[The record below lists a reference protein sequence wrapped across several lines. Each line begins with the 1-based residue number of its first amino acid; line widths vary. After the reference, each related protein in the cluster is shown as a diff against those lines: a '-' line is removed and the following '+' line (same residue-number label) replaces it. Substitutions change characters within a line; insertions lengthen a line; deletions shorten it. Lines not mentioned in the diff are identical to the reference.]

1 VNNSPQQ
8 HRVLLATSISYVVVI
23 LDTSIVNVA
32 LDRIAVDLA
41 GGVAALQWVLNAYTL
56 TFASL
61 LLTGG
66 TLGDRL
72 GARNVYIAGLAAF
85 TVASALCGCALSLP
99 VLIAARILQGAGAAL
114 LVPASMTLISHAWP
128 GARERAAVFGL
139 WAGLGG
145 VALASGPLLG
155 GLLIGLIG
163 WRSIFLANVPICVA
177 GIVMASR
184 LTRDAR
190 ESPVE
195 GGRRFDFAGQ
205 VAAIAALALLNISV
219 IDAPVHGWHSPAV
232 VVGLAASLVAGVA
245 FVVIETSRAQP
256 MLPLALFR
264 NAVFSGA
271 VFVTMVSAFTA
282 YGLLFELSLL
292 LQQEHGLTPM
302 QAGLAFLPLTLPVPV
317 GSLLSKHAIRWLGA
331 QRLVFGACLLASMGF
346 LGLAAVVR
354 STTYWVLALPLP
366 AIGLAASLITP
377 ATAAM
382 LMSAVESRRAGIA
395 AGVLNAARQTGAALG
410 VAFAGILIAMS
421 HSIARGMASGALC
434 ATFLSIGAAVVWWHA
449 SMRIAGGRKSMS
461 TQNH

>member
-32 LDRIAVDLA
+32 LERIAVDLA
-41 GGVAALQWVLNAYTL
+41 GGVSGLQWVLNAYTL

-72 GARNVYIAGLAAF
+72 GARNIYIAGLAAF
-85 TVASALCGCALSLP
+85 TVASALCGCASSLP
-99 VLIAARILQGAGAAL
+99 MLIAARILQGAGAAL
-114 LVPASMTLISHAWP
+114 LVPASMTLISHTWP
-128 GARERAAVFGL
+128 GSRERAAVFGL

-177 GIVMASR
+177 GVVMASR

-190 ESPVE
+190 ESPME
-195 GGRRFDFAGQ
+195 GRRRFDFAGQ
-205 VAAIAALALLNISV
+205 VAAIAALGTLNSSI
-219 IDAPVHGWHSPAV
+219 INAPTYGWHSPAIV
-232 VVGLAASLVAGVA
+232 LGLAASFAAGVA
-245 FVVIETSRAQP
+245 FVVIETTRAQP
-256 MLPLALFR
+256 MLPLGLFR

-271 VFVTMVSAFTA
+271 VFVSIVSAFTV

-292 LQQEHGLTPM
+292 LQQEHGFTPIR
-302 QAGLAFLPLTLPVPV
+302 AGLAFLPLTLPVPV

-331 QRLVFGACLLASMGF
+331 QRLVFSACLLAAAGF
-346 LGLAAVVR
+346 LGLAAVAS

-377 ATAAM
+377 AATTT
-382 LMSAVESRRAGIA
+382 LMSAVDTRRAGIA

-410 VAFAGILIAMS
+410 VAFAGILISMS
-421 HSIARGMASGALC
+421 HSISRGMFSDVLC
-434 ATFLSIGAAVVWWHA
+434 AGLLSIGAAVVWWHA
-449 SMRIAGGRKSMS
+449 SMRIAEGRKPVS
-461 TQNH
+461 TGSR